1 MTNLMNE
8 KMLELFL
15 ICLGKRNEQKK
26 KSRFYSYYFYL
37 FLQIRIFR
45 SSVRDIN
52 SRNVGGIMQND
63 FYLNLFFISL
73 DGFMIKKKYRFLSML
88 PCNLTKTK
96 ERTFEF

>member
-1 MTNLMNE
+1 M
-8 KMLELFL
+8 F
-15 ICLGKRNEQKK
+15 GKTERTKKK
-26 KSRFYSYYFYL
+26 KSRFYSYYFFL

-52 SRNVGGIMQND
+52 SRNVGAIMQND

-73 DGFMIKKKYRFLSML
+73 DGFMIKKNRFLSML